1 MAHTDS
7 SDSQDFREEENL
19 RNAGIAGMAADT
31 VAQYGSAI
39 KEHFVAYSGQDYE
52 AGQRLKRGLKD
63 IAQSKVNPQYQK
75 QNLRQQSGF
84 SAEIKE
90 TARYNAKKILEGSGE
105 RKIRTDDLGRVNDPL
120 YDHLT
125 LDQNGNIISGTGS
138 QMKFVGS
145 NPKEAFQKLIS
156 QKYEKYRQADA
167 KIEVPADYYEGIQQ
181 EAVAEIEKIKNQLAR
196 AKTPEQAAKLQ
207 KKLEDCQTI
216 QKNLQKSEVSNQDA
230 MFARLHP
237 GLSTAQDVVK
247 LSAQAGAKSAACSAA
262 FAGSISIISN
272 LVAVSKGDKSPEVAL
287 GDVAK
292 DTGSAAVVGGT
303 TGFVGSAIQG
313 AMRNAASDTVRTLS
327 KTNLAATIVT
337 ATMGASKSLSR
348 YIQGDIDGVQCFEEL
363 GEQGYG
369 MISSAMFAVV
379 GQAVI
384 PIPAVGAIIGS
395 MVGYSLASAS
405 YGLLL
410 ESQKEAKLAHEKRL
424 YIEAECAE
432 LSSMIRTYREDL
444 ERLISAYLDEKRQ
457 TFQIAF
463 DSIKT
468 SLAIGD
474 VDGYIVG
481 VNSISETLGREPQF
495 HSQKEFDQLMA
506 SDTTFQL

>member
-1 MAHTDS
+1 
-7 SDSQDFREEENL
+7 
-19 RNAGIAGMAADT
+19 
-31 VAQYGSAI
+31 
-39 KEHFVAYSGQDYE
+39 
-52 AGQRLKRGLKD
+52 
-63 IAQSKVNPQYQK
+63 
-75 QNLRQQSGF
+75 
-84 SAEIKE
+84 
-90 TARYNAKKILEGSGE
+90 
-105 RKIRTDDLGRVNDPL
+105 
-120 YDHLT
+120 
-125 LDQNGNIISGTGS
+125 
-138 QMKFVGS
+138 
-145 NPKEAFQKLIS
+145 
-156 QKYEKYRQADA
+156 
-167 KIEVPADYYEGIQQ
+167 
-181 EAVAEIEKIKNQLAR
+181 
-196 AKTPEQAAKLQ
+196 
-207 KKLEDCQTI
+207 
-216 QKNLQKSEVSNQDA
+216 

-410 ESQKEAKLAHEKRL
+410 ESQKEAKLIITKMYIKYDLIDSKTVVKASTEVENQNSALSLHNPLIRRNGPPTDNPAFFPISKKKRALKL
-424 YIEAECAE
+424 YV
-432 LSSMIRTYREDL
+432 S
-444 ERLISAYLDEKRQ
+444 
-457 TFQIAF
+457 
-463 DSIKT
+463 
-468 SLAIGD
+468 
-474 VDGYIVG
+474 
-481 VNSISETLGREPQF
+481 TLF
-495 HSQKEFDQLMA
+495 
-506 SDTTFQL
+506 